1 MPFAT
6 TPLASGP
13 GRRRRGSPESED
25 LPPAR
30 HRTPRGRRI
39 RARTLSHHRG
49 GSCLCSRARG
59 CRIGRN
65 RPAPAAHRFALADRH
80 RIALLDRRRPPGRR
94 RRRPVRLPQA
104 RAPDEAVRNHAQ
116 RRGDRAPPSRP
127 RRRPVRREQDRRGAR
142 QAAHPCPRPALGE
155 HPRSGVRPDSHARGG
170 DGTPPRGREA
180 RRADEEKD
188 RRARSLGLEAGP
200 AADRLPRAH
209 ARLLLGHLQDLH
221 RAGLRPVR
229 LEEHR
234 RCRGQERHRVPAALG
249 RVHPRRKSRS
259 GRARGH
265 ALLWP
270 EQGRCGRAAGMEPAD
285 GGPAGEDPGRRRL
298 GRLPL
303 GAADRGLRPG
313 GRPRVAAGMTEAAEL
328 AAGKPGAP
336 EEVGLRLRQ
345 SSRLWG
351 LAAVV
356 FFVAAL
362 VTGTLIGPVDLP
374 ATAVAESVG
383 AHLHLGVHSH
393 LSATEDAILWQ
404 LRLPR
409 VVLACLVGAM
419 LAAAGAT
426 YQGVSRNPLA
436 DPYLLGVAAG
446 AGLGATVAIV
456 NGSGRAAGG
465 DLVPLAA
472 FVGASA
478 AVALAYALGRSAG
491 AGQGGIAAL
500 AGVTV
505 ASFLTAV
512 QTFVQQQHADTLQTV
527 YSWILGRLDTAGWHD
542 VLLLLPYAA
551 VSAAML
557 LVHRRVLD
565 VLSLGDDE
573 AASLGVNVGRI
584 RLVLVGAATL
594 GTAAAVAVSG
604 LIGFVGIIVPHA
616 IRLVVGGSY
625 RTLIPLSLLVGG
637 GFLVFADVLARTVIA
652 PGELPIGVVTAF
664 FGAPFFA
671 VVLRTSRLV

>member
-1 MPFAT
+1 
-6 TPLASGP
+6 
-13 GRRRRGSPESED
+13 
-25 LPPAR
+25 
-30 HRTPRGRRI
+30 
-39 RARTLSHHRG
+39 
-49 GSCLCSRARG
+49 
-59 CRIGRN
+59 
-65 RPAPAAHRFALADRH
+65 
-80 RIALLDRRRPPGRR
+80 
-94 RRRPVRLPQA
+94 
-104 RAPDEAVRNHAQ
+104 
-116 RRGDRAPPSRP
+116 
-127 RRRPVRREQDRRGAR
+127 
-142 QAAHPCPRPALGE
+142 
-155 HPRSGVRPDSHARGG
+155 
-170 DGTPPRGREA
+170 
-180 RRADEEKD
+180 
-188 RRARSLGLEAGP
+188 
-200 AADRLPRAH
+200 
-209 ARLLLGHLQDLH
+209 
-221 RAGLRPVR
+221 
-229 LEEHR
+229 
-234 RCRGQERHRVPAALG
+234 
-249 RVHPRRKSRS
+249 
-259 GRARGH
+259 
-265 ALLWP
+265 
-270 EQGRCGRAAGMEPAD
+270 
-285 GGPAGEDPGRRRL
+285 
-298 GRLPL
+298 
-303 GAADRGLRPG
+303 
-313 GRPRVAAGMTEAAEL
+313 MTEAAER
-328 AAGKPGAP
+328 AVGTPGPP
-336 EEVGLRLRQ
+336 EEVGLRLRR
-345 SSRLWG
+345 SSRLWS
-351 LAAVV
+351 LAALD
-356 FFVAAL
+356 FFLAAL

-446 AGLGATVAIV
+446 AGLGATLAIV
-456 NGSGRAAGG
+456 NGSGTAFGG

-500 AGVTV
+500 ALAGVTV

-527 YSWILGRLDTAGWHD
+527 YSWILGRLATAGWHD

-551 VSAAML
+551 VSAVLL